1 MTASCDIIRLRARNI
16 AKPGRSSLFSHV
28 TVGIL
33 CPLSFLWSAY
43 ASPFHITFAPH
54 ERFNRLGPGARY
66 LIRVRNIRR
75 CKGSFFSHVPG
86 RNEVD
91 MRLGGSQTELVHT
104 EDPEPTLRSIM
115 RSD

>member
-33 CPLSFLWSAY
+33 CPLSFLWLAY

-54 ERFNRLGPGARY
+54 ERFNRLGPGGT
-66 LIRVRNIRR
+66 LSHS
-75 CKGSFFSHVPG
+75 CKEH
-86 RNEVD
+86 
-91 MRLGGSQTELVHT
+91 
-104 EDPEPTLRSIM
+104 PTLQGISLFPC
-115 RSD
+115 SWA